1 VISKADWIAEKMDY
15 LNSVKVPHAN
25 LDGYQTRAHTL
36 RLVASDCLKIT
47 IRMQENNVIVCFPNS
62 YNDTD
67 SVVRQAAQK
76 AIEMAYRQE
85 ALEYLPTRLEHLA
98 SEIGAQYRKLSIK
111 KTTSRWGSCSSK
123 NNINLSI
130 YLMKLPDALI
140 DYVILHEL
148 CHIKYKNH
156 GEGFWGELDKLT
168 GGRAKSLAREIR
180 KYRTGI

>member
-1 VISKADWIAEKMDY
+1 MSKADWIAEKMDY
-15 LNSVKVPHAN
+15 LNSVKAPPSN
-25 LDGYQTRAHTL
+25 LDGYKTRTHTL
-36 RLVASDCLKIT
+36 RLATSSCSKIA
-47 IRMQENNVIVCFPNS
+47 IRIQDDNVIVNFP
-62 YNDTD
+62 D
-67 SVVRQAAQK
+67 SHDASDSAIRQAALR
-76 AIEMAYRQE
+76 AIEMAYRHE
-85 ALEYLPTRLEHLA
+85 ALEYLPTRLEFLA
-98 SEIGAQYRKLSIK
+98 SGVGAQYRKLSIK

-148 CHIKYKNH
+148 CHIKHKNH